1 LSLGFKSMKLFSPA
15 PKQASSDSTSSSNF
29 QFKFLSYITKKGTN
43 CFLLGFKSMIV
54 LHAHK
59 PVQIPLLHHL
69 LIFRAKYI
77 SFWGQPCDDCIIH
90 FLPILFQHSSRLS
103 ISSGSCDPL
112 GILSLKQV
120 LLLWS
125 SSQVT
130 IPPEPLASCVSSAS
144 ASCYSSSAISCP
156 TKSAMEA
163 SNSGSSCT

>member
-1 LSLGFKSMKLFSPA
+1 MSLGFKSMKLFSPA

-77 SFWGQPCDDCIIH
+77 RFWGQPCDDCSIY

-112 GILSLKQV
+112 GILSLKLV
-120 LLLWS
+120 LLLLILIWS
-125 SSQVT
+125 DHSSRT
-130 IPPEPLASCVSSAS
+130 TSFLCFICVCILLFLFSHLLS
-144 ASCYSSSAISCP
+144 YQIR
-156 TKSAMEA
+156 
-163 SNSGSSCT
+163 NGGF